1 VTTAFLASIYF
12 RRLIARNFGRNTES
26 VLLCNDGSTES
37 FGSISC
43 SAGRQ
48 MRLAVGLF
56 VTLLLGGCLPDQA
69 KSTDVTACR
78 DEADRFYQAYNNA
91 DMNNPRSKYIVAC
104 MAAKGYIFEVSPA
117 DCDSRHALVTQST
130 CYVSKSWIAWIFGRF
145 RSQ

>member
-1 VTTAFLASIYF
+1 MTTAFLASIYF
-12 RRLIARNFGRNTES
+12 RRLIARIFGTNTES

-37 FGSISC
+37 FESISY
-43 SAGRQ
+43 SAGRP
-48 MRLAVGLF
+48 MRLAVGLLI
-56 VTLLLGGCLPDQA
+56 TLLLGGCLPDQT

-91 DMNNPRSKYIVAC
+91 DISNPRSKYIIAC
-104 MAAKGYIFEVSPA
+104 MAAKGYKFEVSPS

-130 CYVSKSWIAWIFGRF
+130 CYVSNSWIAWIFGRF